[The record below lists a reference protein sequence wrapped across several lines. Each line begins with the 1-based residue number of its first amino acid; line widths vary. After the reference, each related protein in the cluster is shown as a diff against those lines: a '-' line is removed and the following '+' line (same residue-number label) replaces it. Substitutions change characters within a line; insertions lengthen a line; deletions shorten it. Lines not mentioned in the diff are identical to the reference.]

1 MLDTET
7 RAHSV
12 ADTAARQLDTSR
24 DQLLAAHLDP
34 GARLLMVAR
43 DTVLMLGSVTA
54 EEEEIVS
61 LPPGSK
67 HVAITHVSDTQL
79 AVMGSLSEGGYLQTV
94 STLYRCVVAAA
105 AVKTTSH
112 SGRGLSLVRDKLYVC
127 AGTRVATV
135 RPGPGGLDTVLG
147 RMAAPTT
154 RFRAVNEILPI
165 YHSILA
171 FFVPIREGPSKGLL
185 QTL

>member
-1 MLDTET
+1 
-7 RAHSV
+7 
-12 ADTAARQLDTSR
+12 
-24 DQLLAAHLDP
+24 
-34 GARLLMVAR
+34 MVAR
-43 DTVLMLGSVTA
+43 DTVLMLSSVTA

-67 HVAITHVSDTQL
+67 HVAVTQL

-147 RMAAPTT
+147 
-154 RFRAVNEILPI
+154 
-165 YHSILA
+165 
-171 FFVPIREGPSKGLL
+171 
-185 QTL
+185 